1 MTDKSILADL
11 HTAVVDDHALIRE
24 GLYSILSANGVGR
37 IDTFPNA
44 SSLADRMDATGRFDI
59 YIIDLELPDVDG
71 FVLMEMIRARH
82 QEARIIVSTVH
93 EEIWTL
99 RKLLARDVDGIIYKS
114 GNSDEIITAIKES
127 LKGNKYYCE
136 RVRSVM
142 KTLDDPSFFP
152 SERELEILR
161 QIARGKTSREI
172 AAALF
177 VTVNTV
183 EAHRKSL
190 FQKLGATN
198 VADLIAKAIFKGYVK
213 KSDILH

>member
-1 MTDKSILADL
+1 MTHNSALSTLQI
-11 HTAVVDDHALIRE
+11 AVVDDHALIRE
-24 GLYSILSANGVGR
+24 GLKSILSGHGIGKIDAFANANDLVR
-37 IDTFPNA
+37 V
-44 SSLADRMDATGRFDI
+44 MDEAKRFGI
-59 YIIDLELPDVDG
+59 YIIDLELPDIDG

-82 QEARIIVSTVH
+82 ADARIIVSTVH
-93 EEIWTL
+93 EEVWTL
-99 RKLLARDVDGIIYKS
+99 RKLLSREVDGIIYKS
-114 GNSDEIITAIKES
+114 GRCDEVIQAI
-127 LKGNKYYCE
+127 LCILGGNRYYCQ
-136 RVRSVM
+136 RVKNVM
-142 KTLDDPSFFP
+142 ASMEDPSFFP

-190 FQKLGATN
+190 FMKLGATN

-213 KSDILH
+213 KGDILH